1 MIDVGREIRFALIS
15 EGPSE
20 RPLVDHLI
28 TLCLREGMIADGE
41 WPDLRD
47 RASGKSVE
55 SQLSCLLE
63 MDSSFDLVFIHRD
76 ADDGDDGRMR
86 ELIAKGVA
94 SVDSK
99 IRGIPVVPIRELEA
113 WLLVDEAAIR
123 RAARNVKGRQPLN
136 LPKLGRVEAKAR
148 PKEALLQ
155 ALELAAKPGRDRSEI
170 REKFSQLRR
179 ELLQNLD
186 IDGPVTQLSAWQNL
200 LRDLH
205 AALAELASPS
215 SN

>member
-1 MIDVGREIRFALIS
+1 VAREVRFALIS

-28 TLCLREGMIADGE
+28 LLCSREDVVADGE

-47 RASGKSVE
+47 RGIGKDVE
-55 SQLSCLLE
+55 SQLRCLLD
-63 MDSSFDLVFIHRD
+63 MDTSFDLIFIHRD
-76 ADDGDDGRMR
+76 ADDRRDGYVR
-86 ELIAKGVA
+86 ELIARSIA
-94 SVDSK
+94 SVDPFV
-99 IRGIPVVPIRELEA
+99 RGIPVVPIQELEA

-123 RAARNVKGRQPLN
+123 RAARNVNGRQALD
-136 LPKLGRVEAKAR
+136 LPKIGQIEAKAN

-155 ALELAAKPGRDRSEI
+155 ALEQAAKPGRDRSAI
-170 REKFSQLRR
+170 RGKFSQLRR

-186 IDGPVTQLSAWQNL
+186 IDGPINQLTAWQNL

-205 AALAELASPS
+205 AALADLAPPS
-215 SN
+215 KPD